1 MLFPTFFIII
11 SFYFYPALFNLELS
25 FTDMSFTQLRS
36 GGDWI
41 GLANYFEFFTS
52 QDLFDVA
59 FNTVI
64 WLTAVTV
71 ILRIFIEFLET
82 FRV

>member
-41 GLANYFEFFTS
+41 GLENYFDAIVISGNGLSKPNPKLNKTL
-52 QDLFDVA
+52 LFLQ
-59 FNTVI
+59 NN
-64 WLTAVTV
+64 LSKN
-71 ILRIFIEFLET
+71 
-82 FRV
+82 